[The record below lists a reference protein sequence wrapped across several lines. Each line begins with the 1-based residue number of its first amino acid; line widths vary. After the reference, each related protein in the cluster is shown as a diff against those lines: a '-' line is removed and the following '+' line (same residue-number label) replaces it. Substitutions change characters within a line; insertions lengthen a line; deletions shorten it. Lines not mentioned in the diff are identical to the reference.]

1 MVAGLHLPW
10 RIPFMTSAEYVDCSH
25 LPCGVRIDVETKN
38 RHYLIEC
45 LGGSAIRISG
55 HPEYCPVPVS
65 GQLQG
70 SSDKTGVLE
79 PGLIGR
85 GKYLRFS
92 VDGQRPVTTS
102 RVVSLHFDPREG
114 PAPSMM
120 STVH

>member
-1 MVAGLHLPW
+1 
-10 RIPFMTSAEYVDCSH
+10 MTSTEYVDFAN
-25 LPCGVRIDVETKN
+25 LPSGVRVDVETKN

-55 HPEYCPVPVS
+55 HPEYCPAPVS

-85 GKYLRFS
+85 GKYLRFLL
-92 VDGQRPVTTS
+92 DDHRHVTTS
-102 RVVSLHFDPREG
+102 RVLSLHLGQRE
-114 PAPSMM
+114 AAASSIS
-120 STVH
+120 STIH